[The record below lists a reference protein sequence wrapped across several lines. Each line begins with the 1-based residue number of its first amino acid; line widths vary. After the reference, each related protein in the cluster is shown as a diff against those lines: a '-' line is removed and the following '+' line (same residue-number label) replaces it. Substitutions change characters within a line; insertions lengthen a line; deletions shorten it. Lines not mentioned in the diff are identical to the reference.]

1 LTTLDIPLFQS
12 VNDFFFTSHMIGWK
26 GFFEMKVDAEGMAIP
41 GTIRNLPAVLRSAG
55 ILLLHI
61 FIFTGSAIYIFN
73 RKDVLS

>member
-1 LTTLDIPLFQS
+1 
-12 VNDFFFTSHMIGWK
+12 MIGWK

>member
-1 LTTLDIPLFQS
+1 
-12 VNDFFFTSHMIGWK
+12 
-26 GFFEMKVDAEGMAIP
+26 MKTDADGLSIP

-61 FIFTGSAIYIFN
+61 IVFTGSAIFIFN